1 MMKLNSKALALVLLL
16 LGVFVLWYTQREP
29 SIGAERMAEAWRSGI
44 FNTDYR
50 VLSLPPAQPPLRVT
64 TPVADRQAFF
74 GDLHVHTTLSFDG
87 FSMGTIATPA
97 DAYRYARGEVLKHPA
112 GFDMQLR
119 QPLDFYAVTDHAMFM
134 GVARAAADTS
144 TRYSSYGPSQKVHG
158 LNDPGNQGTDLISA
172 ARRVGAFADFLSDNV
187 GAIQAGEIPVEE
199 AQAIMSESWR
209 EVIDAARQFNEP
221 GRFTT
226 LVGYEY
232 TAMASDA
239 GNLHRNVIFRDAE
252 NLPLQP
258 FSTMHSENP
267 EDLWDWMDAMRA
279 NGVDSMAIPH
289 NSNGSNGH
297 MFALTRTD
305 GSPMDADYVAQRMR
319 NEPLV
324 EITQIKGTSETHPLL
339 STRDEWANFEI
350 TNQRVASSL
359 LSEPDGSYVRQALQ
373 RGLLLEKQGVGNPF
387 DFGLIG
393 SSDTHNAA
401 SGVDEDNYVSKLG
414 LLSADGKTRGSVPY
428 AWWEG
433 LLINLGSSGLAEYV
447 DGKPY
452 ISGSVPTFGAA
463 GLAGVWAEAN
473 TREHIYEALRRRETF
488 ATTGP
493 RMRLRFFAGTDFDA
507 AMTTAPDAV
516 AQAYQR
522 GTTMGGTLSVNAK
535 QQPVFWLWASADPDS
550 TPLQRAQ
557 IVKGWISDDGELHE
571 AVYDVACAGG
581 VAVDPLT
588 HRCPDNGATVDLAT
602 CENSADTGSAQLQTL
617 WRDPDYRVGQ
627 RAFYYARVLENPSCR
642 WSTWDA
648 IRAGVEPRPDLAATI
663 QERVW
668 SSPIQVR

>member
-1 MMKLNSKALALVLLL
+1 MIKNKVLVAVLLL
-16 LGVFVLWYTQREP
+16 GGFVLWYTQRAP
-29 SIGAERMAEAWRSGI
+29 SVGAENMAAAWRSGI
-44 FNTDYR
+44 FKTDYR
-50 VLSLPPAQPPLRVT
+50 VLSLPPAQAPLTVT
-64 TPVADRQAFF
+64 MQAAGRQAYF
-74 GDLHVHTTLSFDG
+74 GDVHVHTTLSFDG

-119 QPLDFYAVTDHAMFM
+119 KPLDFYAVTDHAMFM

-144 TRYSSYGPSQKVHG
+144 TAYAKHEAVKKVHG
-158 LNDPGNQGTDLISA
+158 LNDPGRQGTDLLSS
-172 ARRVGAFADFLSDNV
+172 ARRVSAFANFLSDNV
-187 GAIQAGEIPVEE
+187 EAIQAGDIPVED
-199 AQAIMSESWR
+199 AQSIMSDAWR
-209 EVIDAARQFNEP
+209 EVVAAARQFNEP

-232 TAMASDA
+232 TAMEADA

-252 NLPLQP
+252 NLPVQP
-258 FSTMHSENP
+258 FSAMHSENP
-267 EDLWDWMDAMRA
+267 EDLWDWMDALRA
-279 NGVDSMAIPH
+279 KGVESMAIPH

-297 MFALTRTD
+297 MFTMTKSD
-305 GSPMDADYVAQRMR
+305 GTPMDAAYVEQRLR
-319 NEPLV
+319 NEPVV

-339 STRDEWANFEI
+339 STRDEWAGFEI

-359 LSEPDGSYVRQALQ
+359 ISKPDGSYVRQALQ
-373 RGLLLEKQGVGNPF
+373 RGLLLEKQGIGNPY
-387 DFGLIG
+387 DFGVIG

-452 ISGSVPTFGAA
+452 ISGSVPSFGAA
-463 GLAGVWAEAN
+463 GLAGVWADAN
-473 TREHIYEALRRRETF
+473 TREHIYDAFRRRETF
-488 ATTGP
+488 ATSGP
-493 RMRLRFFAGTDFDA
+493 RMTLRFFAGTDFDD
-507 AMTTAPDAV
+507 AMMSAPDAV

-522 GTTMGGTLSVNAK
+522 GTSMGGQLTVNAGE
-535 QQPVFWLWASADPDS
+535 QPVFWLWANADPDS
-550 TPLQRAQ
+550 TPLQRLQ
-557 IVKGWISDDGELHE
+557 IVKGWISDNGEVQE

-581 VAVDPLT
+581 ELVDPQT
-588 HRCPDNGATVDLAT
+588 QRCPDNGATVDLSN
-602 CENSADTGSAQLQTL
+602 CEPSLSTGAAQLRTL
-617 WRDPDYRVGQ
+617 WRDPAYVPGQ
-627 RAFYYARVLENPSCR
+627 RAFYYARVLENPTCR

-648 IRAGVEPRPDLAATI
+648 IRAGVEPRPDFPTTI
-663 QERVW
+663 QERAW
-668 SSPIQVR
+668 SSAIQIR